1 MTKAPRRKIKLD
13 FWFFVKAVV
22 LVCLCL
28 FIVYPFYTILTK
40 SVFSSKVEGMTLYNF
55 QRFFSKKFYYRT
67 LIRSLVICSF
77 TMFFSCIIGV
87 FIAYVM
93 TRYNVPGKMLL
104 HVLIILSLM
113 SPPFIGAYSWIVLLG
128 RNGLVTQAFTAL
140 GLNSP
145 TIYGR
150 NGIIFVFTLHLF
162 PYVYLYTSG
171 AMNSIDASLE
181 EAQMLLTVSGKAQ
194 LYAKDRRDAIII
206 YGLVHSMSLNEV
218 NDRLFYEKE
227 KTLC

>member
-22 LVCLCL
+22 LVALCL
-28 FIVYPFYTILTK
+28 FIIYPFYTILTK

-55 QRFFSKKFYYRT
+55 ERFFSKKFYYRT
-67 LIRSLVICSF
+67 LIRSIVICSF
-77 TMFFSCIIGV
+77 TTLFSCIIGV
-87 FIAYVM
+87 FTAYVM
-93 TRYNVPGKMLL
+93 TRYNVPGKTFL

-128 RNGLVTQAFTAL
+128 RNGLLAQFFTTL
-140 GLNSP
+140 GLTAP

-171 AMNSIDASLE
+171 AMNSIDASL
-181 EAQMLLTVSGKAQ
+181 AAGRAAV
-194 LYAKDRRDAIII
+194 DPC
-206 YGLVHSMSLNEV
+206 
-218 NDRLFYEKE
+218 RLHHGIHD
-227 KTLC
+227 LPCRLWHADVAG